1 MKSFKTYVKEVALGT
16 GSAGITSEVDPDFHR
31 IDQEDVRVRVNSWLS
46 ANMQVEYMNVDAALR
61 QLAGKVEQIGLSF
74 NVQVEAA
81 GDSGALRIPLAQFGE
96 KHDNAGE
103 HTPPI
108 SIPEDLVMNIEYER
122 MPTGGFRVSGQI
134 Q

>member
-1 MKSFKTYVKEVALGT
+1 MKRFKTYIREVALGT

-31 IDQEDVRVRVNSWLS
+31 IDQEDVRARVNNWLS
-46 ANMQVEYMNVDAALR
+46 ASSQVEYMNVDAALR

-81 GDSGALRIPLAQFGE
+81 GESGSLRIPLSQFGE
-96 KHDNAGE
+96 KHDHAGE
-103 HTPPI
+103 HVLDV
-108 SIPEDLVMNIEYER
+108 SIPEDLVMSVDYER
-122 MPTGGFRVSGQI
+122 MPTGGFRVTGQI

>member
-1 MKSFKTYVKEVALGT
+1 MKSFKTYIREVAIGT

-31 IDQEDVRVRVNSWLS
+31 IDQDDVRARVNNWLS

-61 QLAGKVEQIGLSF
+61 QLAGRVEQIGLSF

-81 GDSGALRIPLAQFGE
+81 GDSGSLRIPLAQFGE
-96 KHDNAGE
+96 KHDHAGE
-103 HTPPI
+103 HTQPI
-108 SIPEDLVMNIEYER
+108 SIPEDLVMNIDYER